1 MGRVKP
7 EGGMP
12 WLQLLK
18 PGEEPDASAAAAIY
32 EIGDSFTDFEPK
44 RASGSQ
50 LVGLSVQGPALEA
63 AIPFA
68 LENKLELMVLDGT
81 RGSELAG
88 PPDMTVLRDAIR
100 ILRGLNRE
108 EEIDLIWYGGVRS
121 GTDVAKA
128 LALGGVAAAVGVSMA
143 IAAGG
148 TVAGG
153 RSPMPA
159 TAPWRNALTGAE
171 YLIQSM
177 AAETSIM
184 ARCTGKTN
192 VQNLEPEDLKTITVA
207 AMEAT
212 GFPWPARD
220 NEIPRA
226 RVQARSA
233 GAPPELAPADFFGG
247 RPSRSPLFRHPE
259 LVLVIIITNRGD
271 IPQFT
276 RSLTNRCKNSAFTH
290 SPVSHKYSYGFV

>member
-1 MGRVKP
+1 
-7 EGGMP
+7 
-12 WLQLLK
+12 LLK
-18 PGEEPDASAAAAIY
+18 PGEEPDANAAAAMY
-32 EIGDSFTDFEPK
+32 EIGVSFKAFEPR
-44 RASGSQ
+44 RAHDAQ
-50 LVGLSVQGPALEA
+50 LVGLSVRGPALAE

-148 TVAGG
+148 TVSGGSIAYAGD
-153 RSPMPA
+153 RTLEERA
-159 TAPWRNALTGAE
+159 TGAE

-177 AAETSIM
+177 ASETSIM

-192 VQNLEPEDLKTITVA
+192 VHNLEPEDLKTITIA
-207 AMEAT
+207 ASEAT
-212 GFPWPARD
+212 G
-220 NEIPRA
+220 IPL
-226 RVQARSA
+226 A
-233 GAPPELAPADFFGG
+233 G
-247 RPSRSPLFRHPE
+247 
-259 LVLVIIITNRGD
+259 
-271 IPQFT
+271 T
-276 RSLTNRCKNSAFTH
+276 R
-290 SPVSHKYSYGFV
+290 